1 MMNKLGFLFGLAVLG
16 CTPALGSDHG
26 FCAKGTFEFAR
37 YEVDTG
43 GK

>member
-1 MMNKLGFLFGLAVLG
+1 MMNKLGFLVGLAALG
-16 CTPALGSDHG
+16 CTPVLDGDRG
-26 FCAKGTFEFAR
+26 FRAEGTFEFAR